1 MVDLRGMYTNLRT
14 PRARTHSARY
24 RNRKT
29 VQYNPPPPGCKETLT
44 VSPHGVTAFEAKIT
58 FTSDLVI
65 THNTKYKMMIC
76 VHLSQLLLCALQMEG
91 IMAPGIVTDP
101 SVEVCGY
108 GGLPKT
114 AWNDIHA
121 PSDHIGLQKP

>member
-1 MVDLRGMYTNLRT
+1 
-14 PRARTHSARY
+14 
-24 RNRKT
+24 
-29 VQYNPPPPGCKETLT
+29 
-44 VSPHGVTAFEAKIT
+44 
-58 FTSDLVI
+58 
-65 THNTKYKMMIC
+65 
-76 VHLSQLLLCALQMEG
+76 
-91 IMAPGIVTDP
+91 MAPGIVTDP